1 MKRKLNK
8 NGRDL
13 VRSIV
18 LLIVMV
24 VWSGLADL
32 GFLGQILGLVIGFS
46 TIIWYINKSEVV
58 IPKFMESFENDD
70 EEY

>member
-32 GFLGQILGLVIGFS
+32 GFLGQILGLAIGFS

-58 IPKFMESFENDD
+58 IPKFMESFENG
-70 EEY
+70 EED

>member
-1 MKRKLNK
+1 MKGKLNK

-13 VRSIV
+13 VRNIV

-32 GFLGQILGLVIGFS
+32 GFLGQILGLAIGFS

-58 IPKFMESFENDD
+58 IPKFMESFENG